1 MSKRLMG
8 LRNVPDDELDELRAL
23 FAEAGIEI
31 RETVAGP
38 LGITAGSLWVVHDE
52 QIVDAKRRFED
63 YQSER
68 ARRARAERETELRE
82 GRAIGFMQ
90 LAKAEPLR
98 VMAVIVGI
106 LFLIGLSVLPFLLL
120 RA

>member
-1 MSKRLMG
+1 MG

-31 RETVAGP
+31 RETPAGP
-38 LGITAGSLWVVHDE
+38 LGITAGSLWVVRDE
-52 QIVDAKRRFED
+52 QMTDAKRRFD
-63 YQSER
+63 HYQNER
-68 ARRARAERETELRE
+68 GRRARAEREAELRE

-90 LAKAEPLR
+90 VLKAEPLR
-98 VMAVIVGI
+98 VIAVIAGI
-106 LFLIGLSVLPFLLL
+106 LFLLGLSVLPFLLL